1 MEKGGRH
8 LVGGRVRINS
18 YASEQYSRTDALA
31 EQTGAQS
38 RTAAQASVTTT
49 SFGFRIGSFGL
60 DYESETTVL
69 DPSLSRSVRE
79 NRQKA
84 AAFDAERQVGDLRAK
99 VGREGATY
107 RDLNRSTGST
117 NATPSL
123 TRIKSALTAY
133 AKAAEEALPLPG
145 SMLAGVV

>member
-1 MEKGGRH
+1 M
-8 LVGGRVRINS
+8 RINA
-18 YASEQYSRTDALA
+18 YASGQYSRTDALA
-31 EQTGAQS
+31 QQAGAQG
-38 RTAAQASVTTT
+38 RTVAQASVTTT
-49 SFGFRIGSFGL
+49 SFGLRFGRFGL

-107 RDLNRSTGST
+107 RDLNAAASTG
-117 NATPSL
+117 AAPSL

-133 AKAAEEALPLPG
+133 AKATEEALPLPG